1 MNKLVINAF
10 TGIVFITTLFITACT
25 PFRAMVLNMPK
36 INSYKAFPYK
46 TIQPAKK
53 PFYFKKTA
61 AIGAIGKQVIVNS
74 QPIRPVAIT
83 LDQYLEKSP
92 TRSFIIIRNDS
103 IIYEKY
109 CHGFNDK
116 STVTS
121 FSIAKSFLNILLG
134 IAIERGY
141 IKSVKQPICDF
152 FPELDRNKLGNV
164 TIEHL
169 LRHTSG
175 IGFKR
180 ASYQYY
186 TTNIAKQYT
195 KLLNLRRQPG
205 TKFVYD
211 NGGSQT
217 LGMLLERAYKK
228 DLAQILQEEIWQPC
242 GMEYPITWST
252 DSKKHMQIKS
262 FCCLNGTTID
272 FAKIGRLFLN
282 NGNWDGKQIV
292 SQQWVKESLTPDSQL
307 GGLRTE
313 KYHWWLLPDSD
324 GAFYA
329 GGLYGQYI
337 LVYPKK
343 NLIIVRFAE
352 RNFQSATDVQ
362 DFFRQVIEQL

>member
-1 MNKLVINAF
+1 MSHLPIRILISF
-10 TGIVFITTLFITACT
+10 VFICLLIITGCT
-25 PFRAMVLNMPK
+25 PFKALTVNVPK
-36 INSYKAFPYK
+36 INSYKVFPYK
-46 TIQPAKK
+46 TVQPAIK
-53 PFYFKKTA
+53 PFYFKKSA
-61 AIGAIGKQVIVNS
+61 NLNSLGNSIIVNS
-74 QPIRPVAIT
+74 RPIRPEAWT
-83 LDQYLEKSP
+83 LDKYLENSP
-92 TRSFIIIRNDS
+92 TRAFIIIRNDS
-103 IIYEKY
+103 IVYEKY
-109 CHGFNDK
+109 CNGFNDK

-121 FSIAKSFLNILLG
+121 FSIAKSFLNIMLG

-152 FPELDRNKLGNV
+152 FPELDRNKLGSV

-175 IGFKR
+175 IGFKK

-186 TTNIAKQYT
+186 TTNITRQYN

-205 TKFVYD
+205 TQFHYD
-211 NGGSQT
+211 NAGSQT
-217 LGMLLERAYKK
+217 LGIILERAYGK

-252 DSKKHMQIKS
+252 DSRLNMQIKA
-262 FCCLNGTTID
+262 FCCLNGTAID

-282 NGNWDGKQIV
+282 NGNWDGKQVV
-292 SQQWVKESLTPDSQL
+292 SQQWVKESLTPDSEL